1 MTKEEL
7 IKQRNEIE
15 LQIAE
20 IEAEERRKTDAE
32 KQKKMQE
39 KLDRIAHIAELVREF
54 NADYDTKYKLINT
67 KDFRTTFWF

>member
-20 IEAEERRKTDAE
+20 IEAEERRKADAE
-32 KQKKMQE
+32 KQKKTQE
-39 KLDRIAHIAELVREF
+39 KLDRIAHIAELIREF

-67 KDFRTTFWF
+67 RDFRTTFLF

>member
-20 IEAEERRKTDAE
+20 IEAEERRKADAE
-32 KQKKMQE
+32 KQKKTQE
-39 KLDRIAHIAELVREF
+39 KLDRIAHIAELIREV
-54 NADYDTKYKLINT
+54 NADYGTKYKLIDSR
-67 KDFRTTFWF
+67 DFLTTFLF

>member
-20 IEAEERRKTDAE
+20 IEAEERRKADAE
-32 KQKKMQE
+32 MQE
-39 KLDRIAHIAELVREF
+39 RIDRISHIAELVREF
-54 NADYDTKYKLINT
+54 NADYDTKYKLIDSRN
-67 KDFRTTFWF
+67 FHTTFWF

>member
-20 IEAEERRKTDAE
+20 IEAEERRKADAE
-32 KQKKMQE
+32 MQE
-39 KLDRIAHIAELVREF
+39 RIDRISHIAELVREF
-54 NADYDTKYKLINT
+54 NADYDTKYKLIDSRNFHAT
-67 KDFRTTFWF
+67 YWF